1 VASPVKPPPTHNT
14 KDLYTYYFTSR
25 KCGEGGVVV
34 KCLEHASLFCAHPP
48 CHGFPQSQSFILLL
62 IWQSIA
68 WYHSRAAIQDIF
80 LGSTLRRLIRVLQ
93 LTHRRRSA
101 SIIFTTSHQLKIIF
115 PRPSKSAQHKMM
127 CNKSN
132 TTRIVAGGYKA
143 DDIPS
148 ADQPSSTGSS
158 SSNNIT
164 SPSQHGD
171 SDRSRSSKRRHQAIF
186 FAAYILFG
194 ILHELFHVIVA
205 KIVVAVRSSSSIKIV
220 EDKSLLSSTS
230 IGKFL
235 SRAVFGRY
243 TLITIPS
250 TTINVDGGMS
260 SEMAASIITHSGWI
274 LSLLLAFGMHY
285 LYYVRLRSSASATTN
300 KKNTTKPA
308 SFICLAAAL
317 APTFIL
323 AAYITAVES
332 IASDLM
338 GFVPKMAKNILL
350 LGGGG
355 SSAATSPTSSI
366 QLLLHC
372 GNFGIIL
379 LNSQWINV
387 DGGQRALSVLEKMVE
402 VTMMRGAQSG
412 GVVTFE
418 PASGGG
424 GGGGKDA
431 NPVIRGVRSR
441 VVNAKRT
448 VLSEGVRK
456 KIEKDNCG
464 LMNGG
469 KLKGWNDVEFNA
481 TQGGSGSS
489 GSAAAKRLVRGFFG
503 HTRFATSS
511 KASMDGTHPHQ
522 WSPRHTFTCYGF
534 QSKEGAFQG
543 EEELERGNSEH
554 PLESS
559 AHSHGRR
566 HAVGT
571 GMASS
576 ISARQNAMRVAPT
589 GQSMGVENFVTHNGE
604 CDFIVTGGDVRLPI
618 SFSYSY

>member
-1 VASPVKPPPTHNT
+1 MIAEFFHYEENHPSAF
-14 KDLYTYYFTSR
+14 DIQL
-25 KCGEGGVVV
+25 VVV
-34 KCLEHASLFCAHPP
+34 IEREKCANTN
-48 CHGFPQSQSFILLL
+48 LLL
-62 IWQSIA
+62 
-68 WYHSRAAIQDIF
+68 
-80 LGSTLRRLIRVLQ
+80 
-93 LTHRRRSA
+93 LT
-101 SIIFTTSHQLKIIF
+101 FTTSYQLKIIF
-115 PRPSKSAQHKMM
+115 PRPSKSAQHKIKMM

-132 TTRIVAGGYKA
+132 TTRIVCGWKHKYK
-143 DDIPS
+143 S
-148 ADQPSSTGSS
+148 SSTKNSTSAGSS
-158 SSNNIT
+158 SSNNFT
-164 SPSQHGD
+164 SPSQHG
-171 SDRSRSSKRRHQAIF
+171 DRSRSSKRRHQANF

-205 KIVVAVRSSSSIKIV
+205 KIVAAVRSPSSIKIV

-243 TLITIPS
+243 TPITIPS

-285 LYYVRLRSSASATTN
+285 LYYARLRSSASATTN

-323 AAYITAVES
+323 AAYIAAVES
-332 IASDLM
+332 ITSDLM

-350 LGGGG
+350 LGGG

-418 PASGGG
+418 PTSSGR

-489 GSAAAKRLVRGFFG
+489 VAAKRLVRGFFG

-522 WSPRHTFTCYGF
+522 WSPRQTLTCYGF
-534 QSKEGAFQG
+534 QSKEGAFLG
-543 EEELERGNSEH
+543 
-554 PLESS
+554 
-559 AHSHGRR
+559 
-566 HAVGT
+566 
-571 GMASS
+571 
-576 ISARQNAMRVAPT
+576 QNVMRVAPT
-589 GQSMGVENFVTHNGE
+589 GQLMGVENFVTHNGE
-604 CDFIVTGGDVRLPI
+604 CDFIVTGGDGRLYLFHSHIVSDIITPSQVTLNSTRLEASTTTVKPSKI
-618 SFSYSY
+618 GSFGLSTFPCPLRSTRPPLLV